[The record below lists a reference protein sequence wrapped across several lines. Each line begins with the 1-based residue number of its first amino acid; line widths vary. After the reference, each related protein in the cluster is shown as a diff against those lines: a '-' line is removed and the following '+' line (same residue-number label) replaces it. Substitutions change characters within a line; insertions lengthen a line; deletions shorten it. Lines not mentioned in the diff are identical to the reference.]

1 MLSEERACNIRSPK
15 LQKGAGREVEL
26 CGLEKQ
32 KAELKFQILHLLKG
46 LLTLATHSN
55 HLGIFFFLIPML
67 GPTSDKIN
75 QNLQENSMISAFLKT
90 PSDHAISISY
100 GNLDK

>member
-1 MLSEERACNIRSPK
+1 MWAW
-15 LQKGAGREVEL
+15 
-26 CGLEKQ
+26 
-32 KAELKFQILHLLKG
+32 KAESWVEISDPPSIKG
-46 LLTLATHSN
+46 TLNSGYTLESP
-55 HLGIFFFLIPML
+55 GDFFFFLIPML